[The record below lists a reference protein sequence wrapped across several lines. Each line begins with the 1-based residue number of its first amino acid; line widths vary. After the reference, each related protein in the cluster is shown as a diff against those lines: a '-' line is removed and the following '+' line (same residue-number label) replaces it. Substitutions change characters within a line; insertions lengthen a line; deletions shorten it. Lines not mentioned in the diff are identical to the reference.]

1 MAITTKNLT
10 CIVCPRG
17 CTLTVTLDSAL
28 ENPVVSVE
36 GQGCKRGV
44 DYATAECTHLTRVL
58 TTTAPTV
65 DGGVVAAFEIMLV
78 DHAIANMI
86 REGKVHQ
93 MDNVIYAGAAQG
105 MFTMDGEIMKLYK
118 AGRISKE
125 NALLHSTN
133 RELMAKKLM

>member
-17 CTLTVTLDSAL
+17 CTLTVTLDSDL

-44 DYATAECTHLTRVL
+44 DYATAECTHPTRVL

-65 DGGVVAAFEIMLV
+65 DGGVVPCKT
-78 DHAIANMI
+78 DRAIP
-86 REGKVHQ
+86 
-93 MDNVIYAGAAQG
+93 
-105 MFTMDGEIMKLYK
+105 
-118 AGRISKE
+118 
-125 NALLHSTN
+125 
-133 RELMAKKLM
+133 RELLFEAMKAVNSLSAPAVVRIGDILLENLLGTGANIVATANRG

>member
-44 DYATAECTHLTRVL
+44 DYATAECTHPTRVL

-65 DGGVVAAFEIMLV
+65 DGGVVPCKT
-78 DHAIANMI
+78 DRAIP
-86 REGKVHQ
+86 
-93 MDNVIYAGAAQG
+93 
-105 MFTMDGEIMKLYK
+105 
-118 AGRISKE
+118 
-125 NALLHSTN
+125 
-133 RELMAKKLM
+133 RELLFEAMKAVNSLSAPAVVRIGDSLLENLLGTGANIVATANRG

>member
-44 DYATAECTHLTRVL
+44 DYATAECTHPTRAPSMKITYYNRNIPAIKDL
-58 TTTAPTV
+58 NNYPTEYSSTSNTAYRNLIKYG
-65 DGGVVAAFEIMLV
+65 DLLFYLKLGENKIGLKKIM
-78 DHAIANMI
+78 
-86 REGKVHQ
+86 
-93 MDNVIYAGAAQG
+93 
-105 MFTMDGEIMKLYK
+105 
-118 AGRISKE
+118 
-125 NALLHSTN
+125 
-133 RELMAKKLM
+133 

>member
-44 DYATAECTHLTRVL
+44 DYATAECTHPTRVL

-65 DGGVVAAFEIMLV
+65 DGGVVPCKT
-78 DHAIANMI
+78 DRAIP
-86 REGKVHQ
+86 
-93 MDNVIYAGAAQG
+93 
-105 MFTMDGEIMKLYK
+105 
-118 AGRISKE
+118 
-125 NALLHSTN
+125 
-133 RELMAKKLM
+133 RELLFEAMKAVNSLSAPAVVRIGDILLENLLGTGANIVATANRG

>member
-44 DYATAECTHLTRVL
+44 DYATAECTHPTRVL

-65 DGGVVAAFEIMLV
+65 DGGVVPCKT
-78 DHAIANMI
+78 DRAIP
-86 REGKVHQ
+86 
-93 MDNVIYAGAAQG
+93 
-105 MFTMDGEIMKLYK
+105 
-118 AGRISKE
+118 
-125 NALLHSTN
+125 
-133 RELMAKKLM
+133 RELLFEAMKAVNSLSAPAVVRIGDVLLPDLLGTGANIVATANRG